1 MRERGIDNEILFLYI
16 DIVNKCA
23 VLSSFRSNCM
33 NGNDLGTA
41 KVLTWMIEFYIFRGK
56 VLYVCI

>member
-1 MRERGIDNEILFLYI
+1 M
-16 DIVNKCA
+16 VNKCA
-23 VLSSFRSNCM
+23 VWSSFRSNCM